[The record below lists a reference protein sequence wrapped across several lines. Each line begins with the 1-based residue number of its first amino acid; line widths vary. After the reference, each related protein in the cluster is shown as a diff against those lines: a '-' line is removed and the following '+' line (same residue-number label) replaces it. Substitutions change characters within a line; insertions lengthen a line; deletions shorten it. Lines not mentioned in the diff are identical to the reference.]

1 MNHTK
6 LAYLIPAGL
15 LVVATACG
23 PKADTIEKKS
33 ESTTQTAEGSVKTT
47 NESTQVGTT
56 LDASSETKVDTA
68 SGTMSAKTETVIGTV
83 TVFEAGKKL
92 EVLTGEKK
100 THSYTLDDKNIVF
113 TIEGALAVGK
123 NVTVIEL
130 TGDDKIHRV
139 NVKLNS

>member
-1 MNHTK
+1 MNTSK

-47 NESTQVGTT
+47 SESTQVGTT
-56 LDASSETKVDTA
+56 LAATSETKVDTG
-68 SGTMSAKTETVIGTV
+68 SGTISSKTETIIGTV

-100 THSYTLDDKNIVF
+100 NHSYSLDDKDIVF
-113 TIEGALAVGK
+113 SIEGNPAVGK
-123 NVTVIEL
+123 RVTVVDQ
-130 TGDDKIHRV
+130 TGDDKVHRV
-139 NVKLNS
+139 TVTLNS